1 MIVSNNTYSTKTK
14 VLMLRVAVDIVL
26 LNENCE
32 SEMSDAHEQI
42 LCGTKS
48 SVHFRA
54 HLAHF
59 ARIAR
64 DEQCE
69 QHEQENKSA
78 KTACHHE
85 RVRGGPSSSFLVWFS
100 RLDCFDSLDR
110 KNIANTSVTHDGRTN
125 NTTTRKQTL
134 KDGNGRPLA
143 WHSTLEA

>member
-1 MIVSNNTYSTKTK
+1 MIVLNNTCSTKTK
-14 VLMLRVAVDIVL
+14 ILMVCVAVDIVL

-64 DEQCE
+64 DEQYE
-69 QHEQENKSA
+69 QYEQENKSV
-78 KTACHHE
+78 KTACH
-85 RVRGGPSSSFLVWFS
+85 PSSS
-100 RLDCFDSLDR
+100 
-110 KNIANTSVTHDGRTN
+110 ANRCVSHNACG
-125 NTTTRKQTL
+125 QTL
-134 KDGNGRPLA
+134 VVKNGLTR
-143 WHSTLEA
+143 TQ

>member
-1 MIVSNNTYSTKTK
+1 MVC
-14 VLMLRVAVDIVL
+14 VAVDIVL

-64 DEQCE
+64 DEQYE
-69 QHEQENKSA
+69 QYEQENKSV
-78 KTACHHE
+78 KTACHVVH
-85 RVRGGPSSSFLVWFS
+85 RIARTLRTRPSVRLAVP
-100 RLDCFDSLDR
+100 
-110 KNIANTSVTHDGRTN
+110 KNVTLQLFTKL
-125 NTTTRKQTL
+125 T
-134 KDGNGRPLA
+134 
-143 WHSTLEA
+143 